1 MNVARSLQTTRSV
14 LELALCLLSGTA
26 FLMQL
31 ENEQARHEPA
41 KNTNRP
47 ACPELTWFC
56 RSISSVS
63 RHGDIQSDTLVA
75 DTLRAT
81 QSRTSPQKEKIAEI
95 IHLVVVPVSGTK
107 SIKARHESSDF

>member
-1 MNVARSLQTTRSV
+1 MNVARRLHTTRSV